1 MSFCELQASSG
12 RLASNTL
19 PLINVCGAV
28 CVGVAVCGSNTLPL
42 LIVFGS
48 EWVWDQL
55 IVLNYLVILLHV
67 FISVIFH

>member
-1 MSFCELQASSG
+1 MNGQPASS
-12 RLASNTL
+12 TL
-19 PLINVCGAV
+19 LLINVCGAV

-48 EWVWDQL
+48 ECVWDQL

-67 FISVIFH
+67 FISVIFHSICSCG